1 MKKSKKITA
10 LMAALSVFGLT
21 GCDLGSISDSIK
33 NFDVWNLVDP
43 LHWFHDKEDKDQ
55 DQDKDDDKDVAV
67 TSVVVTP
74 STLSLKEGES
84 RLLSVE
90 VLPSNATNKTVTWTS
105 TNPEVATVSNGN
117 VVAVKEGSATIK
129 ATADGKEGQCV
140 VTVTKDGEDTPP
152 VPVEITEIVSV
163 NGPAQLEQD
172 SVVNKADFTLTV
184 KYSDGTTHTA
194 NPDRIELSTAVVGDA
209 IQGTAYINQLS
220 KTFTIKIV
228 AKEVPPVTDT
238 ITPQKAIELM
248 DAAGEGVVVT
258 GLQKVKGICAANTKY
273 DTQYKQY
280 TTGFEGVDNFK
291 VQFTDTNNILNG
303 ASPDGMEIVVE
314 GYLEKYQGKYQLSYL
329 PASSSPTGEKFTPNL
344 VSATAA
350 VHEGV
355 LDSITVSA
363 AHREFYKG
371 STFVEET
378 VTAHYSDGASATV
391 KATFSGYDMN
401 TLGEQTVTVSY
412 TEKGVTKQTTYTINV
427 IERGSG
433 HAGTLEDPLT
443 TAEAVTIANGLAETT
458 DSKDPIASEGMYVKG
473 VVTEFKETFS
483 ANYGNYSI
491 VIGGDFTLWRI
502 KNGPDFAKF
511 NEGDIEVGDE
521 VIAFVYIMNYKGTP
535 ESTSSSYVYSVQKAG
550 DTKTL
555 QSIEI
560 VGSLTKT
567 SYVEGQAYSSAGLS
581 VKGHYDDG
589 SEGTVAATI
598 TLNKTTAALGDTEII
613 ASATFKEI
621 TAEPKTFTVTVTEKV
636 PVVGGSVYTFKN
648 DKASAQNVGTWTS
661 EQFMKCVEVD
671 GGEIITGMKNAT
683 NAYIGGNGG
692 SGDTTW
698 NIWDSLKVGK
708 SSAKG
713 EITLLLDG
721 TASFSKIKVSAI
733 GARDD
738 GTLTINEITQNV
750 TKKAT
755 KADLEPIELEYEIT
769 GGITELKLSSKDA
782 ASNNY
787 GIVITRIEFV
797 GGETP
802 NPDPVLSSLVLTH
815 SPTKTE
821 YFAGQ
826 EFNAEGMVITA
837 KYTNGGSDKVLQ
849 PGEYIIDK
857 TTLAIGDTF
866 VTVSYT
872 DGEVTKTIQVP
883 VTVTKAPVPVT
894 GITLNKTAI
903 SMHVLDA
910 DIQLTAT
917 VTPDDADDKTVVW
930 TVSEN
935 GIVTVENGLVHAVAA
950 GEVVVTATAGD
961 FSATCTVTV
970 VAAEKVIS
978 GISIANMPSKTTYVE
993 GETFN
998 PEGMAITITYTSAH
1012 EPETITSGFTYEQ
1025 GALTLGKNAV
1035 EIDYNGFK
1043 TNVSITVTPAPVLD
1057 SISVANAE
1065 GKTNTY
1071 TVGAVISKDDL
1082 VVTAHYTQGKQDAVV
1097 TDYTI
1102 SKTTALAVTD
1112 TSVTISYTEGGI
1124 EKTATYSFTVT
1135 KPTEPQI
1142 DVSNV
1147 DLYSIDAASLGL
1159 DSYAD
1164 GTNTDLAWA
1173 MLCKGNSDTL
1183 QGNSSKSSE
1192 LHNKIAFS
1200 KNITYIKFN
1209 VGYAAGEAATGSVR
1223 FGSSVT
1229 PTGNDTSYGAN
1240 TDLSL
1245 VTVGS
1250 FNVSAPAG
1258 CNYFS
1263 VVWTK
1268 GASYFSS
1275 IEVHFDEMGSEEQV
1289 AVQSVSLNKTST
1301 SINVGSNET
1310 LVATVA
1316 PSNANDKSVT
1326 WSSSNSSIATVDS
1339 TGKVTGIAQGTA
1351 TITVTTTDGEK
1362 TATCSVTVV
1371 PAGSTTSS
1379 PIDLGGSATVVFNG
1393 TSYSNSIKAGTG
1405 SAAGSTTI
1413 SVPSGANKLT
1423 FYAAGWNKESVKLSV
1438 TGTGLSTSTLTLT
1451 SDAGVSGNGPTYTV
1465 GATTEA
1471 SFKFEIDVST
1481 LSGGSLTLTA
1491 TSGKRFV
1498 VWNAS
1503 YTK

>member
-33 NFDVWNLVDP
+33 DFDVWNLVDP
-43 LHWFHDKEDKDQ
+43 LHWFHDKKDKDQ

-74 STLSLKEGES
+74 STLSLKEGAS

-117 VVAVKEGSATIK
+117 VVAVKEGTATIK
-129 ATADGKEGQCV
+129 ATADGKVGQCV

-152 VPVEITEIVSV
+152 VPVEITEIISV
-163 NGPAQLEQD
+163 NGPAQLEQG

-228 AKEVPPVTDT
+228 AKEVPPVTET

-273 DTQYKQY
+273 DAQYKQY
-280 TTGFEGVDNFK
+280 TTGFEGVENFK
-291 VQFTDTNNILNG
+291 VQFTDTNNILNA

-314 GYLEKYQGKYQLSYL
+314 GYLEKYNGKYQLSYL
-329 PASSSPTGEKFTPNL
+329 PATSSPTGEKFTPNL

-363 AHREFYKG
+363 AHREFFKG

-378 VTAHYSDGASATV
+378 VTAHYSDGATATV

-412 TEKGVTKQTTYTINV
+412 TEKGVTKQTTYSINV

-458 DSKDPIASEGMYVKG
+458 DSKNPIASEGMYVKG

-483 ANYGNYSI
+483 ADYGNYSM

-502 KNGPDFAKF
+502 KNGPEFAKF
-511 NEGDIEVGDE
+511 NTGDIEVGDE
-521 VIAFVYIMNYKGTP
+521 VTAFVYIMNFKGTP

-567 SYVEGQAYSSAGLS
+567 SYVEGQTYSSAGLS

-589 SEGTVAATI
+589 SEGIVAATI

-613 ASATFKEI
+613 ASASFKEI

-648 DKASAQNVGTWTS
+648 DKTQAQNIGTWTS

-692 SGDTTW
+692 SGDTAW
-698 NIWDSLKVGK
+698 NIWDCLKVGK

-721 TASFSKIKVSAI
+721 TASFSKIKVSVI

-755 KADLEPIELEYEIT
+755 KDDLEPIELEYEIA

-797 GGETP
+797 GGDTP
-802 NPDPVLSSLVLTH
+802 TPIKELSSISIEGALA
-815 SPTKTE
+815 KTTYTE
-821 YFAGQ
+821 GEAYS
-826 EFNAEGMVITA
+826 AEGLSVVGHYSDGSSAGVSATIT
-837 KYTNGGSDKVLQ
+837 L
-849 PGEYIIDK
+849 DK
-857 TTLAIGDTF
+857 TTAAVGDTQIVASAEFNGKTATKDLAVTVNAKKIVTGITFSEEHRTFDQYAEF
-866 VTVSYT
+866 VKETVTATFTVGDPEIVEAAFSTPDMTTEGEKTITVSYT
-872 DGEVTKTIQVP
+872 DAYGTTVNNSYTI
-883 VTVTKAPVPVT
+883 TVVGAPEPELT
-894 GITLNKTAI
+894 GITIEGELAKTAYTVGETYSAAGLSVVAHYDNGANTTVDVTISLNK
-903 SMHVLDA
+903 D
-910 DIQLTAT
+910 
-917 VTPDDADDKTVVW
+917 
-930 TVSEN
+930 
-935 GIVTVENGLVHAVAA
+935 VAA
-950 GEVVVTATAGD
+950 LGDTSITA
-961 FSATCTVTV
+961 SAT
-970 VAAEKVIS
+970 
-978 GISIANMPSKTTYVE
+978 
-993 GETFN
+993 
-998 PEGMAITITYTSAH
+998 
-1012 EPETITSGFTYEQ
+1012 YE
-1025 GALTLGKNAV
+1025 GKNASKDFAVTTSEEQAQKGTLENPYTVAEVLEAYKDLPVYTTDDKDSCFSNERVYVQGLITGDAPSTPQYTLEGGLIVYKPAAPTEFIRPCKGDVAIFEGYV
-1035 EIDYNGFK
+1035 EHYTTAFELASN
-1043 TNVSITVTPAPVLD
+1043 TNHPGNPTCVSVVSRGTSTISLD
-1057 SISVANAE
+1057 SATSAN
-1065 GKTNTY
+1065 
-1071 TVGAVISKDDL
+1071 
-1082 VVTAHYTQGKQDAVV
+1082 AVV
-1097 TDYTI
+1097 TF
-1102 SKTTALAVTD
+1102 
-1112 TSVTISYTEGGI
+1112 EGSG
-1124 EKTATYSFTVT
+1124 TNASQYSFTVT
-1135 KPTEPQI
+1135 ANEGYQVSCVKFDGQTVEGIEGVYTATLLGNSKIYVETVEEGQKAPIT
-1142 DVSNV
+1142 VSNTISNLV
-1147 DLYSIDAASLGL
+1147 TENGWAVSAGNNMNGCYTSFTL
-1159 DSYAD
+1159 DS
-1164 GTNTDLAWA
+1164 
-1173 MLCKGNSDTL
+1173 
-1183 QGNSSKSSE
+1183 
-1192 LHNKIAFS
+1192 
-1200 KNITYIKFN
+1200 N
-1209 VGYAAGEAATGSVR
+1209 VTVSTSGEPNCGSV
-1223 FGSSVT
+1223 
-1229 PTGNDTSYGAN
+1229 
-1240 TDLSL
+1240 
-1245 VTVGS
+1245 
-1250 FNVSAPAG
+1250 
-1258 CNYFS
+1258 
-1263 VVWTK
+1263 W
-1268 GASYFSS
+1268 
-1275 IEVHFDEMGSEEQV
+1275 
-1289 AVQSVSLNKTST
+1289 
-1301 SINVGSNET
+1301 
-1310 LVATVA
+1310 
-1316 PSNANDKSVT
+1316 
-1326 WSSSNSSIATVDS
+1326 
-1339 TGKVTGIAQGTA
+1339 
-1351 TITVTTTDGEK
+1351 
-1362 TATCSVTVV
+1362 
-1371 PAGSTTSS
+1371 
-1379 PIDLGGSATVVFNG
+1379 G
-1393 TSYSNSIKAGTG
+1393 TSPNNEWRLYRGNKGDL
-1405 SAAGSTTI
+1405 TI
-1413 SVPSGANKLT
+1413 SVGEGYKIV
-1423 FYAAGWNKESVKLSV
+1423 SVK
-1438 TGTGLSTSTLTLT
+1438 
-1451 SDAGVSGNGPTYTV
+1451 VSFTV
-1465 GATTEA
+1465 GNSGTLLNGDTSVSSNDVVMVDNTTIT
-1471 SFKFEIDVST
+1471 FTV
-1481 LSGGSLTLTA
+1481 GGGA
-1491 TSGKRFV
+1491 SGKTNGQIRVTAIEV
-1498 VWNAS
+1498 VYIAL
-1503 YTK
+1503 